1 VGHQLPRTCA
11 VQQQGYL
18 KQTLLVLPVLETC
31 SIGTANQAPNK
42 QCQLSSCLQVVVCE
56 MPAGLSGWAGLD
68 NVMLSSA
75 VLLVMWCAVM
85 CCSWP
90 GGRERPG
97 RHPAGCR
104 CLRRAHAGSQEGGAL
119 QHHHIR
125 GRCLLTHSMLV
136 QQQRRHLQLQCQ
148 QP

>member
-1 VGHQLPRTCA
+1 MLCCTAAAAAADAVAQTAAPTAPPPATAACKSLLGYFEAVGHQLPRTCA

-75 VLLVMWCAVM
+75 VLLVM
-85 CCSWP
+85 
-90 GGRERPG
+90 
-97 RHPAGCR
+97 
-104 CLRRAHAGSQEGGAL
+104 
-119 QHHHIR
+119 
-125 GRCLLTHSMLV
+125 
-136 QQQRRHLQLQCQ
+136 
-148 QP
+148 